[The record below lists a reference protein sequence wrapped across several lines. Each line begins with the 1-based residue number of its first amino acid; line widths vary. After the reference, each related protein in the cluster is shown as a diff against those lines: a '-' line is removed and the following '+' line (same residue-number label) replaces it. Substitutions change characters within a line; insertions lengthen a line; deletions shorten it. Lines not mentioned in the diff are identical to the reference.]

1 MESTAGTAPAPGPSA
16 ASTKPAFGLT
26 DLSLVFMAMIWGVN
40 YVVVKFGTT
49 VLPALSFNAVRV
61 VIAAVILV
69 CVVAIRNDGWPD
81 RRRSLALVALGVL
94 GNGVYQVLFIQG
106 VLRTRA
112 GDASLVMAATPAFV
126 ALIGRARG
134 VERVG
139 ARGWIGIFLSILG
152 IGFVSSASVIA
163 HTSGGSLVGDLLIVA
178 ASFCWAIYTVLLK
191 PYTHATDGVTL
202 SALTMVGGAI
212 VFAIVGFSATVS
224 TNWRA
229 APLTAYGA
237 IAYSG
242 LGALVIA
249 YFFWY
254 RGIRVIGPTR
264 TAMYSNLQPIFAVLV
279 AWLVLGEIPTV
290 WQGVGAASIMSG
302 LLLART

>member
-1 MESTAGTAPAPGPSA
+1 MDSTAGTAPAPGPSA

-26 DLSLVFMAMIWGVN
+26 DISLIFMAMIWGVN
-40 YVVVKFGTT
+40 YVVVKFATT
-49 VLPALSFNAVRV
+49 VLPALSFNAIRV
-61 VIAAVILV
+61 IIAAIILV
-69 CVVAIRNDGWPD
+69 CVVVVRGDGWPT
-81 RRRSLALVALGVL
+81 RRQSLGLIALGVL
-94 GNGVYQVLFIQG
+94 GNGIYQILFIQG
-106 VLRTRA
+106 VSRTRA
-112 GDASLVMAATPAFV
+112 GDASLVMAATPAFI
-126 ALIGRARG
+126 ALIGRMRG

-139 ARGWIGIFLSILG
+139 GRGWTGIFLSILG
-152 IGFVSSASVIA
+152 IAFVSGASLMSHA
-163 HTSGGSLVGDLLIVA
+163 GGGSIVGDLLIIA

-212 VFAIVGFSATVS
+212 VFSVVGFTAVTS
-224 TNWRA
+224 TNWTA
-229 APLTAYGA
+229 APASAYGA

-254 RGIRVIGPTR
+254 RGIRVLGPTR